1 MCESDDTYASYPPK
15 LLSWRQPVKE
25 LQRNLILIPSTFN
38 HFSIYLAST
47 PKCAVVQMYRFYRMY
62 RKSDINICVKKTA
75 TIQKVVCSINL
86 QKQESVSVGHILTV
100 TKNSSMTFAYSS
112 KLYDSKNLFNCIWMY
127 PRNSTEYTLCFNLF
141 QFSCFPS

>member
-1 MCESDDTYASYPPK
+1 MCESNDTYASYPPK
-15 LLSWRQPVKE
+15 LLSRRQPAKE

-75 TIQKVVCSINL
+75 TIQKVVCFINL

-100 TKNSSMTFAYSS
+100 TKPAQWLLHTARNFMTVKTCVTVFAFRFH
-112 KLYDSKNLFNCIWMY
+112 K
-127 PRNSTEYTLCFNLF
+127 
-141 QFSCFPS
+141 

>member
-1 MCESDDTYASYPPK
+1 MCESNDTYASYPPK
-15 LLSWRQPVKE
+15 LLSRRQPAKE

-75 TIQKVVCSINL
+75 TIQKVVCFINL

-100 TKNSSMTFAYSS
+100 TKPAQWLLHTARNLMTVKTCLTVFAFRFH
-112 KLYDSKNLFNCIWMY
+112 K
-127 PRNSTEYTLCFNLF
+127 
-141 QFSCFPS
+141 